1 MAVGLLESLGTIIS
15 LLAVALTLAG
25 LAMRTRQNTQ
35 TLRSLTYSRA
45 LDRLAAAQARL
56 AADAEMSELF
66 STGLRDPARLTR
78 HERIRFTWLLYEMFG
93 IFEFMHD
100 QARARS
106 IPPEL
111 WGRWSPTVA
120 WWLTFPGIQA
130 WWKAKPTPFN
140 PRFSAF
146 VESCIAQPSADEEAN
161 RRWQEFLNAP
171 QAAPGKQPS

>member
-1 MAVGLLESLGTIIS
+1 MAIGLLESLGTIIS

-56 AADAEMSELF
+56 AADAEMSRLF
-66 STGLRDPARLTR
+66 SIGLRDPARLTR

-100 QARARS
+100 QARAKS
-106 IPPEL
+106 IPPEV
-111 WGRWSPTVA
+111 WERWSPTVA
-120 WWLTFPGIQA
+120 WWLMFPGAQA

-140 PRFSAF
+140 SRFSAY
-146 VESCIAQPSADEEAN
+146 VESRIARPCADEEAN
-161 RRWQEFLNAP
+161 RRWQEFLNTPPTTAGRP
-171 QAAPGKQPS
+171 PP

>member
-1 MAVGLLESLGTIIS
+1 MGLLESLGTIIS

-56 AADAEMSELF
+56 AADADMSKLF
-66 STGLRDPARLTR
+66 SIGLRDPTRLTR

-100 QARARS
+100 QARART
-106 IPPEL
+106 IPSDL

-146 VESCIAQPSADEEAN
+146 VESRIAQPCADEEAN
-161 RRWQEFLNAP
+161 RRWQEFLNTP
-171 QAAPGKQPS
+171 RTGNGEHSS